1 MILSFTDFGWQGPY
15 LGQMRAAA
23 LREAPAVTYV
33 DLMAD
38 APAFRPD
45 LAAYLLASLVGQL
58 ARGDVMLAV
67 VDPGVGTDRAPLALE
82 ADGIW
87 LVGPDNGLFEIV
99 QRRASVVRPH
109 VIDWRPATLSSSFH
123 GRDLFAP
130 MAARI
135 ASRHTDGLLPAAP
148 VRHPAWPDDLD
159 RVVHIDGYGNIVTG
173 RRAATLDTA
182 TSLAVGGESIRSART
197 FGDVQKGDLFWYANS
212 SGLVEIAM
220 NSGAAATRLDLAVG
234 ALLRLQHRSPRRK

>member
-1 MILSFTDFGWQGPY
+1 MVQGDDRARPAMIFSFTDFGWRGPY
-15 LGQMRAAA
+15 LGQMRAAV

-45 LAAYLLASLVGQL
+45 LAAYLLAALVGQL

-87 LVGPDNGLFEIV
+87 LIGPDNGLFEIV

-109 VIDWRPATLSSSFH
+109 VIAWRPATLSSSFH

-130 MAARI
+130 VAARI
-135 ASRHTDGLLPAAP
+135 ASGHSDGLRPA
-148 VRHPAWPDDLD
+148 VHSGSRHGQMISTVSCTSMAMAISSPAGE
-159 RVVHIDGYGNIVTG
+159 RQRSNS
-173 RRAATLDTA
+173 AA
-182 TSLAVGGESIRSART
+182 SLAVGGE
-197 FGDVQKGDLFWYANS
+197 FDP
-212 SGLVEIAM
+212 
-220 NSGAAATRLDLAVG
+220 VG
-234 ALLRLQHRSPRRK
+234 ADLRRCPRG